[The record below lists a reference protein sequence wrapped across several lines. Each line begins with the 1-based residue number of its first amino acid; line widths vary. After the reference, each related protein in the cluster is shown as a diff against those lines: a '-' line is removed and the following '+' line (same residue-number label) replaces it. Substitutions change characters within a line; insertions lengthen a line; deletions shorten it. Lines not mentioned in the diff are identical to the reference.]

1 MNIENNKPAIMTV
14 RDFLKN
20 ILDGKTKK
28 KKIKIRYGS
37 RYYTFYT
44 EDFEF
49 IKDTNGTGLV
59 IGNILNDEIEVL

>member
-1 MNIENNKPAIMTV
+1 MTV

-20 ILDGKTKK
+20 ILDGKTRK
-28 KKIKIRYGS
+28 KKIQIRYGAG
-37 RYYTFYT
+37 YYTFYV

-49 IKDTNGTGLV
+49 INDTNGTGLV